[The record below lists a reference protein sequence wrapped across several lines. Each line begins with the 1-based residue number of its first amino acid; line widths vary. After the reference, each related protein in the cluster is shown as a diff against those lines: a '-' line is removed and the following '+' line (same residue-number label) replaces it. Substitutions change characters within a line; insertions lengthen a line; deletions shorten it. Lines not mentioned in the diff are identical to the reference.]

1 MHRLDRVILLHQGG
15 QRIFFV
21 GVRFG
26 TRFLSHSFYVYRRL
40 ESLSEGSPGRRCDDR
55 PAFDRT
61 EFKDT
66 PKTEIFRRSCPPFRR
81 FVCVP
86 AFAMTIPGRTSRT
99 PGLHTRIASFP
110 ALPDTNNERGVPARL
125 PCSIPVIDKSAL
137 GSNSRKAFAHRLQKP
152 PLCPIFAHV
161 PPGPVHTD
169 TACCLPCKAGT
180 IIASAHPPAEP
191 YSRRGEGRLPLPI
204 IYSTTYIRI
213 NMTDTWITS
222 VIAPIA
228 VALVSWIL
236 GKNSRRIDETSKI
249 VALLQDEI
257 NRLTVKV
264 EKLET
269 KLETQDETLERKS
282 MIIQEAFRCRTP
294 SMKCPVLLK
303 QAEMSPF
310 APSSAPA
317 VGEGLATPVQ

>member
-1 MHRLDRVILLHQGG
+1 M
-15 QRIFFV
+15 
-21 GVRFG
+21 
-26 TRFLSHSFYVYRRL
+26 
-40 ESLSEGSPGRRCDDR
+40 
-55 PAFDRT
+55 
-61 EFKDT
+61 
-66 PKTEIFRRSCPPFRR
+66 
-81 FVCVP
+81 
-86 AFAMTIPGRTSRT
+86 
-99 PGLHTRIASFP
+99 
-110 ALPDTNNERGVPARL
+110 
-125 PCSIPVIDKSAL
+125 
-137 GSNSRKAFAHRLQKP
+137 
-152 PLCPIFAHV
+152 
-161 PPGPVHTD
+161 
-169 TACCLPCKAGT
+169 
-180 IIASAHPPAEP
+180 
-191 YSRRGEGRLPLPI
+191 
-204 IYSTTYIRI
+204 
-213 NMTDTWITS
+213 DTWITS

-310 APSSAPA
+310 APSPVSPT
-317 VGEGLATPVQ
+317 ETTATPVQ

>member
-1 MHRLDRVILLHQGG
+1 M
-15 QRIFFV
+15 
-21 GVRFG
+21 
-26 TRFLSHSFYVYRRL
+26 
-40 ESLSEGSPGRRCDDR
+40 
-55 PAFDRT
+55 
-61 EFKDT
+61 
-66 PKTEIFRRSCPPFRR
+66 
-81 FVCVP
+81 
-86 AFAMTIPGRTSRT
+86 
-99 PGLHTRIASFP
+99 
-110 ALPDTNNERGVPARL
+110 
-125 PCSIPVIDKSAL
+125 
-137 GSNSRKAFAHRLQKP
+137 QKP
-152 PLCPIFAHV
+152 PLRPIFAHV
-161 PPGPVHTD
+161 PPGLYTPD
-169 TACCLPCKAGT
+169 TAYCLPYKAGT
-180 IIASAHPPAEP
+180 IIVSAHPLPNRTATE
-191 YSRRGEGRLPLPI
+191 GEGKLPQPI

-317 VGEGLATPVQ
+317 VSESPATPVQ

>member
-1 MHRLDRVILLHQGG
+1 
-15 QRIFFV
+15 
-21 GVRFG
+21 
-26 TRFLSHSFYVYRRL
+26 
-40 ESLSEGSPGRRCDDR
+40 
-55 PAFDRT
+55 
-61 EFKDT
+61 
-66 PKTEIFRRSCPPFRR
+66 
-81 FVCVP
+81 
-86 AFAMTIPGRTSRT
+86 
-99 PGLHTRIASFP
+99 
-110 ALPDTNNERGVPARL
+110 
-125 PCSIPVIDKSAL
+125 
-137 GSNSRKAFAHRLQKP
+137 
-152 PLCPIFAHV
+152 
-161 PPGPVHTD
+161 
-169 TACCLPCKAGT
+169 
-180 IIASAHPPAEP
+180 
-191 YSRRGEGRLPLPI
+191 
-204 IYSTTYIRI
+204 
-213 NMTDTWITS
+213 MTDTWITS

-317 VGEGLATPVQ
+317 VGESPATPVQ

>member
-1 MHRLDRVILLHQGG
+1 
-15 QRIFFV
+15 
-21 GVRFG
+21 
-26 TRFLSHSFYVYRRL
+26 
-40 ESLSEGSPGRRCDDR
+40 
-55 PAFDRT
+55 
-61 EFKDT
+61 
-66 PKTEIFRRSCPPFRR
+66 
-81 FVCVP
+81 
-86 AFAMTIPGRTSRT
+86 
-99 PGLHTRIASFP
+99 
-110 ALPDTNNERGVPARL
+110 
-125 PCSIPVIDKSAL
+125 
-137 GSNSRKAFAHRLQKP
+137 
-152 PLCPIFAHV
+152 
-161 PPGPVHTD
+161 
-169 TACCLPCKAGT
+169 
-180 IIASAHPPAEP
+180 
-191 YSRRGEGRLPLPI
+191 
-204 IYSTTYIRI
+204 
-213 NMTDTWITS
+213 MTDTWITS

-317 VGEGLATPVQ
+317 VDEGPATPVQ

>member
-1 MHRLDRVILLHQGG
+1 
-15 QRIFFV
+15 
-21 GVRFG
+21 
-26 TRFLSHSFYVYRRL
+26 
-40 ESLSEGSPGRRCDDR
+40 
-55 PAFDRT
+55 
-61 EFKDT
+61 
-66 PKTEIFRRSCPPFRR
+66 
-81 FVCVP
+81 
-86 AFAMTIPGRTSRT
+86 
-99 PGLHTRIASFP
+99 
-110 ALPDTNNERGVPARL
+110 
-125 PCSIPVIDKSAL
+125 
-137 GSNSRKAFAHRLQKP
+137 
-152 PLCPIFAHV
+152 
-161 PPGPVHTD
+161 
-169 TACCLPCKAGT
+169 
-180 IIASAHPPAEP
+180 
-191 YSRRGEGRLPLPI
+191 
-204 IYSTTYIRI
+204 
-213 NMTDTWITS
+213 MTDTWITS

-310 APSSAPA
+310 APSTATT
-317 VGEGLATPVQ
+317 VGEGPATPVQ

>member
-1 MHRLDRVILLHQGG
+1 
-15 QRIFFV
+15 
-21 GVRFG
+21 
-26 TRFLSHSFYVYRRL
+26 
-40 ESLSEGSPGRRCDDR
+40 
-55 PAFDRT
+55 
-61 EFKDT
+61 
-66 PKTEIFRRSCPPFRR
+66 
-81 FVCVP
+81 
-86 AFAMTIPGRTSRT
+86 
-99 PGLHTRIASFP
+99 
-110 ALPDTNNERGVPARL
+110 
-125 PCSIPVIDKSAL
+125 
-137 GSNSRKAFAHRLQKP
+137 
-152 PLCPIFAHV
+152 
-161 PPGPVHTD
+161 
-169 TACCLPCKAGT
+169 
-180 IIASAHPPAEP
+180 
-191 YSRRGEGRLPLPI
+191 
-204 IYSTTYIRI
+204 
-213 NMTDTWITS
+213 MTDTWITS

-310 APSSAPA
+310 APSTATT
-317 VGEGLATPVQ
+317 VGESPTTPVQ